1 MVANLGSSV
10 HFKDIMFWG
19 YFGSRCLI
27 IFMVWVLVTTQ
38 NLLLDVDEVLV
49 GMLLFFFMVGLIQ
62 NFTLKLGAYDV
73 GGLLKVFGGLRDR
86 VLKNAE
92 DRAKEKEMS
101 ILRAKKSRER
111 EVQMNLEERY
121 SLEALVKILYSAF
134 AYANISG
141 KEREKEMEKL
151 GEQAEGLTDEHK
163 KPFYAAKIIH
173 IGGIE
178 FAEEQL
184 HQRT

>member
-38 NLLLDVDEVLV
+38 NLLLDIDEVLV

-73 GGLLKVFGGLRDR
+73 GGLLKVFGGLRDQ

-92 DRAKEKEMS
+92 DRAKEKEMNA
-101 ILRAKKSRER
+101 LRENKSRQR
-111 EVQMNLEERY
+111 EVQMNLEAHN
-121 SLEALVKILYSAF
+121 SLQALVKMLYSAF
-134 AYANISG
+134 AYANISK
-141 KEREKEMEKL
+141 KELEEEMQKL
-151 GEQAEGLTDEHK
+151 EEQTEGITDEHK
-163 KPFYAAKIIH
+163 KSFYAAKIIH

-184 HQRT
+184 H